1 LALLTK
7 LLRQLG
13 VLRTMLA
20 LVLCILAALA
30 PFALARTSYQGW
42 AFVTTVIVPA
52 LVPIF
57 FFVILLDIL
66 MSALFL
72 SSSTGE
78 QRARYCVVIR
88 IELALWALLTL
99 AWTPLF
105 LQVLNPG

>member
-1 LALLTK
+1 
-7 LLRQLG
+7 
-13 VLRTMLA
+13 
-20 LVLCILAALA
+20 
-30 PFALARTSYQGW
+30 LARTSYQGW

-78 QRARYCVVIR
+78 QRARYRFVIR

>member
-1 LALLTK
+1 
-7 LLRQLG
+7 
-13 VLRTMLA
+13 
-20 LVLCILAALA
+20 
-30 PFALARTSYQGW
+30 
-42 AFVTTVIVPA
+42 VTTVIVPA